1 MKLNWYLKRH
11 HHDYWSL
18 VEPFRKDGKNQHN
31 KLYYFGRL
39 TDDEVK
45 LVNYALDILKN
56 CNIDKPKLEDIIFND
71 HWRFLDVAFLNIIW
85 EQWGIS
91 KIFSQSENKKVQTSE
106 IIKILTIYRCLDPGS
121 YLSAVEWYNKTA
133 LDRILHINAEQINKS
148 RIFRELDC
156 IEDKKKDIENYLYTT
171 LKERDADSLRF
182 VFYDLTDSYFEGR
195 NCELATPGRT
205 KCNGFQKKRV
215 VLSLLVNSNGYPFA
229 WDILEDYTADVN
241 TIKNLSTQW
250 KIQFGF
256 EDNEIILVFDRGM
269 VSDENLKHLEEKKY
283 IYITAMDKNQIPKL
297 KNVRIERFEVL
308 NSENLMEQIEKM
320 NFVKYDDQTYY
331 ENLGIVNGRRYI
343 LIFNPDMYVDENNSR
358 EKLIIRAKAYL
369 EEESKA
375 LSDAEKSR
383 NKSTTKN
390 RIDKELKT
398 MKADTFIEY
407 DLESLVIHKE
417 GKEVN
422 SFRIILNETDA
433 TKEAIKQAKR
443 TDGLWVI
450 VTNNTGIEKEGKK
463 LIEEDLISAYRDK
476 NQIEQ
481 AFKDVKSFIKI
492 QPFNV
497 WEPKHVRAHYTICV
511 LSYLLNITVTN
522 RLWEANIEIRSSQ
535 KTYEVLGDGI
545 IGKMSLKSTGEES
558 LNMMQLKSQ
567 QKMILELFQCE
578 GIVEKNYLK
587 SIGVN
592 Y

>member
-1 MKLNWYLKRH
+1 
-11 HHDYWSL
+11 
-18 VEPFRKDGKNQHN
+18 
-31 KLYYFGRL
+31 
-39 TDDEVK
+39 
-45 LVNYALDILKN
+45 
-56 CNIDKPKLEDIIFND
+56 
-71 HWRFLDVAFLNIIW
+71 
-85 EQWGIS
+85 
-91 KIFSQSENKKVQTSE
+91 
-106 IIKILTIYRCLDPGS
+106 
-121 YLSAVEWYNKTA
+121 
-133 LDRILHINAEQINKS
+133 
-148 RIFRELDC
+148 
-156 IEDKKKDIENYLYTT
+156 
-171 LKERDADSLRF
+171 
-182 VFYDLTDSYFEGR
+182 
-195 NCELATPGRT
+195 
-205 KCNGFQKKRV
+205 
-215 VLSLLVNSNGYPFA
+215 
-229 WDILEDYTADVN
+229 
-241 TIKNLSTQW
+241 
-250 KIQFGF
+250 
-256 EDNEIILVFDRGM
+256 
-269 VSDENLKHLEEKKY
+269 
-283 IYITAMDKNQIPKL
+283 
-297 KNVRIERFEVL
+297 
-308 NSENLMEQIEKM
+308 M

>member
-11 HHDYWSL
+11 HHDYYSL
-18 VEPFRKDGKNQHN
+18 VEPYRKDGKNQHN

-39 TDDEVK
+39 NDDK
-45 LVNYALDILKN
+45 LKRINYALDILKN
-56 CNIDKPKLEDIIFND
+56 CKIEKPKLEDILFNN
-71 HWRFLDVAFLNIIW
+71 HWRFLDVAFLNFIW

-91 KIFSQSENKKVQTSE
+91 KIFNKSEDKKVQTSE
-106 IIKILTIYRCLDPGS
+106 IAKILTIYRCLDPGS

-133 LDRILHINAEQINKS
+133 LDRILHINTEQINKS
-148 RIFRELDC
+148 RLFRELDL
-156 IEDKKKDIENYLYTT
+156 IEDKKKDIENYLYIT
-171 LKERDADSLRF
+171 LKERDSDSLRF

-205 KCNGFQKKRV
+205 KSNGFQKKRV

-250 KIQFGF
+250 KTQFKFG
-256 EDNEIILVFDRGM
+256 DNEIILVFDRGM
-269 VSDENLKHLEEKKY
+269 VSDENLKHLELNKY
-283 IYITAMDKNQIPKL
+283 IYITAMDKNQIPNL
-297 KNVRIERFEVL
+297 KNVNIERFEIL
-308 NSENLMEQIEKM
+308 NTENMIEQIKKM
-320 NFVKYDDQTYY
+320 MFVKYDDQTYY
-331 ENLGIVNGRRYI
+331 KNLEIVDGRRYV
-343 LIFNPDMYVDENNSR
+343 LIFNPVMFVDENNSR

-375 LSDAEKSR
+375 LSNAEKSR
-383 NKSTTKN
+383 NESTTRN

-398 MKADTFIEY
+398 MKAEKFIDY
-407 DLESLVIHKE
+407 DLESLVIKKQ
-417 GKEVN
+417 GKEIN
-422 SFRIILNETDA
+422 SFRIIPKETDA
-433 TKEAIKQAKR
+433 TKEAIKKAKR

-450 VTNNTGIEKEGKK
+450 VTNNTGKEEVGKK
-463 LIEEDLISAYRDK
+463 LTEEDLISAYRDK

-522 RLWEANIEIRSSQ
+522 RLRGANIDVRSSQ
-535 KTYEVLGDGI
+535 KTYEILRDGI

-558 LNMMQLKSQ
+558 LNLMQLQSQ

-578 GIVEKNYLK
+578 GIVEENYLK
-587 SIGVN
+587 SIGIN

>member
-11 HHDYWSL
+11 HHEYYSL

-45 LVNYALDILKN
+45 TINYALDILKK
-56 CNIDKPKLEDIIFND
+56 CNIEKPKLDDILFND
-71 HWRFLDVAFLNIIW
+71 HRRFLDVTFLNFIW

-91 KIFSQSENKKVQTSE
+91 KIFNQSDNKKVQTSE
-106 IIKILTIYRCLDPGS
+106 IAKILTIYRCLDPGS

-133 LDRILHINAEQINKS
+133 LDRILDINAEQINKS

-182 VFYDLTDSYFEGR
+182 VFYDLTDSYFEGK

-205 KCNGFQKKRV
+205 KSNGFQKKRV

-250 KIQFGF
+250 KTQFKFG
-256 EDNEIILVFDRGM
+256 DNEIILVFDRGM
-269 VSDENLKHLEEKKY
+269 VSDENLKHLELNKY
-283 IYITAMDKNQIPKL
+283 IYITAMDKNQIPNL
-297 KNVRIERFEVL
+297 KNVNIERFEIL
-308 NSENLMEQIEKM
+308 NSENMVEQIKKM
-320 NFVKYDDQTYY
+320 MFVKYDDQTYY
-331 ENLGIVNGRRYI
+331 QNLEIVNGRRYV

-375 LSDAEKSR
+375 LSNAEKSR
-383 NKSTTKN
+383 NESTTKN

-398 MKADTFIEY
+398 MKADKFIEY
-407 DLESLVIHKE
+407 DLEYLEINNQ

-422 SFRIILNETDA
+422 SFRIIPKETDA

-450 VTNNTGIEKEGKK
+450 VTNNTGIEKERKK
-463 LIEEDLISAYRDK
+463 LTEEDLISAYRDK

-522 RLWEANIEIRSSQ
+522 RLREANIDIRSSQ
-535 KTYEVLGDGI
+535 KIYEILREGI

-558 LNMMQLKSQ
+558 LNLMQLQSQ
-567 QKMILELFQCE
+567 QKMILELFRCE
-578 GIVEKNYLK
+578 GIIEKNYLK

>member
-11 HHDYWSL
+11 HHDYYSL
-18 VEPFRKDGKNQHN
+18 VEPYRKDGKNQHN

-39 TDDEVK
+39 TDDELK
-45 LVNYALDILKN
+45 QINYALDILKN
-56 CNIDKPKLEDIIFND
+56 CKIEKPKLEDILFNG
-71 HWRFLDVAFLNIIW
+71 HWRFLDVAFLNFIW

-91 KIFSQSENKKVQTSE
+91 NIFSQSENKKVQTSE
-106 IIKILTIYRCLDPGS
+106 IAKILTIYRCLDPGS
-121 YLSAVEWYNKTA
+121 YLSSVEWYNKTA
-133 LDRILHINAEQINKS
+133 LDRILHINTEQINKS

-182 VFYDLTDSYFEGR
+182 VFYDLTDSYFEGK
-195 NCELATPGRT
+195 NCELASPGRT
-205 KCNGFQKKRV
+205 KSNGFQKKRV

-256 EDNEIILVFDRGM
+256 GDNEIILVFDRGM

-320 NFVKYDDQTYY
+320 TFVKYDDQTYY
-331 ENLGIVNGRRYI
+331 ENLGIVNCRRYI

-369 EEESKA
+369 EEECKA
-375 LSDAEKSR
+375 LSNAEKSR
-383 NKSTTKN
+383 NESTTKN

-398 MKADTFIEY
+398 MKADKFIEY
-407 DLESLVIHKE
+407 DLESLVINKDV
-417 GKEVN
+417 KEVN
-422 SFRIILNETDA
+422 SFRIIQKETAA

-463 LIEEDLISAYRDK
+463 LTEEDLISAYRDK

-497 WEPKHVRAHYTICV
+497 WEPRHVRAHYTICV

-522 RLWEANIEIRSSQ
+522 RLREANIDLKSSQ
-535 KTYEVLGDGI
+535 KIYEILRDGI
-545 IGKMSLKSTGEES
+545 IGKMSVKSTGEES
-558 LNMMQLKSQ
+558 LNLMQLQSQ

-578 GIVEKNYLK
+578 GIMEKNYLK
-587 SIGVN
+587 SIGVS

>member
-171 LKERDADSLRF
+171 LKEREADSLRF

-195 NCELATPGRT
+195 NCALATPGRT
-205 KCNGFQKKRV
+205 KSNGFQKKRV

-241 TIKNLSTQW
+241 TIKNLSTHW

>member
-11 HHDYWSL
+11 HHDYYSL
-18 VEPFRKDGKNQHN
+18 VEPYRKDGKNQHN

-39 TDDEVK
+39 TDDELK
-45 LVNYALDILKN
+45 RINYALDILKN
-56 CNIDKPKLEDIIFND
+56 CKIEKPKLEDILFND
-71 HWRFLDVAFLNIIW
+71 HWRFLDVAFLNFIW

-91 KIFSQSENKKVQTSE
+91 KIFNQSEDKKVQTSE
-106 IIKILTIYRCLDPGS
+106 IAKILTIYRCLDPGS

-133 LDRILHINAEQINKS
+133 LDRILHINTEQINKS
-148 RIFRELDC
+148 RLFRELDL
-156 IEDKKKDIENYLYTT
+156 IEDKKKDIENYLYMT
-171 LKERDADSLRF
+171 LKERDSDSLRF

-205 KCNGFQKKRV
+205 KSNGFQKKRV

-250 KIQFGF
+250 KTQFKFG
-256 EDNEIILVFDRGM
+256 DNEIILVFDRGM
-269 VSDENLKHLEEKKY
+269 VSDENLKHLELNKY
-283 IYITAMDKNQIPKL
+283 IYITAMDKNQIPNL
-297 KNVRIERFEVL
+297 KNVNIERFEIL
-308 NSENLMEQIEKM
+308 NTENMIEQIKKM
-320 NFVKYDDQTYY
+320 MFVKYDDQTYY
-331 ENLGIVNGRRYI
+331 KNLEIVDGRRYV
-343 LIFNPDMYVDENNSR
+343 LIFNPVMFVDENNSR

-375 LSDAEKSR
+375 LYNAEKSR
-383 NKSTTKN
+383 NESTTRN

-398 MKADTFIEY
+398 MKAEKFIDY
-407 DLESLVIHKE
+407 DLESLVIKKQ
-417 GKEVN
+417 GKEIN
-422 SFRIILNETDA
+422 SFRIIPKETDA
-433 TKEAIKQAKR
+433 TKEAIKKAKR

-450 VTNNTGIEKEGKK
+450 VTNNTGKEEGGKK
-463 LIEEDLISAYRDK
+463 LTEEDLISAYRDK

-481 AFKDVKSFIKI
+481 AFRDVKSFIKI

-497 WEPKHVRAHYTICV
+497 WEPKHVRAHYTICM

-522 RLWEANIEIRSSQ
+522 RLREANIDIKSSQ
-535 KTYEVLGDGI
+535 KIYEILRDGI

-558 LNMMQLKSQ
+558 LNLMQLQSQ

-578 GIVEKNYLK
+578 GIVERNYLK
-587 SIGVN
+587 SIGIN

>member
-11 HHDYWSL
+11 HHDYYSL
-18 VEPFRKDGKNQHN
+18 VEPYRKDGKNQHN

-39 TDDEVK
+39 TGDEMK
-45 LVNYALDILKN
+45 IINYALDILKN
-56 CNIDKPKLEDIIFND
+56 FKIEKPKLEDLIFKD
-71 HWRFLDVAFLNIIW
+71 HWCFLDVAFLNSIW

-91 KIFSQSENKKVQTSE
+91 NIFSQSDNKKVQTSE
-106 IIKILTIYRCLDPGS
+106 TAKILTIYRCLDPGS
-121 YLSAVEWYNKTA
+121 YLSAVEWYEKTA
-133 LDRILHINAEQINKS
+133 LDHILHINAEQINKS

-156 IEDKKKDIENYLYTT
+156 IEDKKKDIENYLYST

-182 VFYDLTDSYFEGR
+182 VFYDLTDSYFEGS

-205 KCNGFQKKRV
+205 KSNGFQKKRV

-229 WDILEDYTADVN
+229 WDILEDYSADVN

-256 EDNEIILVFDRGM
+256 GDNEIILVFDRGM

-283 IYITAMDKNQIPKL
+283 IYITAMDKNQIPGI
-297 KNVRIERFEVL
+297 KNVNIERFEIL
-308 NSENLMEQIEKM
+308 NSENMIKKIEKM
-320 NFVKYDDQTYY
+320 KFVKYDDQTYY
-331 ENLGIVNGRRYI
+331 QNLEIVDGRHYV

-358 EKLIIRAKAYL
+358 EKLILRAKAYL
-369 EEESKA
+369 EEESQA
-375 LSDAEKSR
+375 LSNAEKSR
-383 NKSTTKN
+383 NRSTTRN

-398 MKADTFIEY
+398 MKADKFIEY
-407 DLESLVIHKE
+407 DLESLVIKKE

-422 SFRIILNETDA
+422 SFRIIPKETDA
-433 TKEAIKQAKR
+433 TKEAIKLAKR

-450 VTNNTGIEKEGKK
+450 VTNNTGKEKEGKK
-463 LIEEDLISAYRDK
+463 LTEEDLISAYRDK

-522 RLWEANIEIRSSQ
+522 RLREANIDIRSSQ
-535 KTYEVLGDGI
+535 KTYEILRDGI
-545 IGKMSLKSTGEES
+545 IGKMSFKSTGEES
-558 LNMMQLKSQ
+558 LNLMQLQSQ

>member
-11 HHDYWSL
+11 HHDYYSL
-18 VEPFRKDGKNQHN
+18 VEPYRKDGKNQHN

-39 TDDEVK
+39 TDDELK
-45 LVNYALDILKN
+45 RINYALDILKN
-56 CNIDKPKLEDIIFND
+56 CKIEKPKLEDILFND
-71 HWRFLDVAFLNIIW
+71 HWRFLDVAFLNFIW

-91 KIFSQSENKKVQTSE
+91 KIFSQSEDKKVQTSE
-106 IIKILTIYRCLDPGS
+106 IAKILTIYRCLDPGS

-133 LDRILHINAEQINKS
+133 LDRILHINTEQINKS
-148 RIFRELDC
+148 RLFRELDF
-156 IEDKKKDIENYLYTT
+156 IEDKKKDIENYLYMT

-205 KCNGFQKKRV
+205 KSNGFQKKRV

-250 KIQFGF
+250 KIQFRFG
-256 EDNEIILVFDRGM
+256 DNEIILVFDRGM
-269 VSDENLKHLEEKKY
+269 VSDENLKHLELNKY
-283 IYITAMDKNQIPKL
+283 IYITALDKNQIPNL
-297 KNVRIERFEVL
+297 KNVYIERFEIL
-308 NSENLMEQIEKM
+308 NSENMIEQIKKM
-320 NFVKYDDQTYY
+320 MFVKYDDLTYY
-331 ENLGIVNGRRYI
+331 ENLGIVDGRRYV
-343 LIFNPDMYVDENNSR
+343 LIFNPEMFVDENNSR

-375 LSDAEKSR
+375 LYNAEKSR
-383 NKSTTKN
+383 NESTTRN

-398 MKADTFIEY
+398 MKAEKFIDY
-407 DLESLVIHKE
+407 DLESLVIKKQ
-417 GKEVN
+417 GKEIN
-422 SFRIILNETDA
+422 SFRIIPKETDA
-433 TKEAIKQAKR
+433 TKEAIRKAKR

-450 VTNNTGIEKEGKK
+450 VTNNTGKEEKGKK
-463 LIEEDLISAYRDK
+463 LTEEDLISAYRDK

-481 AFKDVKSFIKI
+481 AFRDVKSFIKI

-497 WEPKHVRAHYTICV
+497 WEPKHVRAHYTICM
-511 LSYLLNITVTN
+511 LSYLLNISVTN
-522 RLWEANIEIRSSQ
+522 RLREANIDIKSSQ
-535 KTYEVLGDGI
+535 KTYNILRDGI

-558 LNMMQLKSQ
+558 LNLMQLQSQ

-587 SIGVN
+587 SIGIN

>member
-11 HHDYWSL
+11 HHDYYSL
-18 VEPFRKDGKNQHN
+18 VEPYRKDGKNQHN

-39 TDDEVK
+39 TDDELK
-45 LVNYALDILKN
+45 RINYALDILKN
-56 CNIDKPKLEDIIFND
+56 CRIEAPKLEDILFND
-71 HWRFLDVAFLNIIW
+71 HWRFLDVAFLNFIW

-91 KIFSQSENKKVQTSE
+91 KIFNQSEDKKVQTSE
-106 IIKILTIYRCLDPGS
+106 IAKILTIYRCLDPGS

-133 LDRILHINAEQINKS
+133 LDRILHINTEQINKS
-148 RIFRELDC
+148 RLFRELDL
-156 IEDKKKDIENYLYTT
+156 IEDKKKDIENYLYMT
-171 LKERDADSLRF
+171 LKERDSDSLRF

-205 KCNGFQKKRV
+205 KSNGFQKKRV
-215 VLSLLVNSNGYPFA
+215 VLSLLVNSNGYPLA

-250 KIQFGF
+250 KTQFKFG
-256 EDNEIILVFDRGM
+256 DNEIILVFDRGM
-269 VSDENLKHLEEKKY
+269 VSDENLKHLELNKY
-283 IYITAMDKNQIPKL
+283 IYITAMDKNQIPNL
-297 KNVRIERFEVL
+297 KNVNIERFEIL
-308 NSENLMEQIEKM
+308 NTENMIEQIKKM
-320 NFVKYDDQTYY
+320 MFVKYDDQTYY
-331 ENLGIVNGRRYI
+331 KNLEIVDGRRYV
-343 LIFNPDMYVDENNSR
+343 LIFNPVMFVDENNSR

-375 LSDAEKSR
+375 LYNAEKSR
-383 NKSTTKN
+383 NESTTRN

-398 MKADTFIEY
+398 MKAEKFIDY
-407 DLESLVIHKE
+407 DLESLVIKKQ
-417 GKEVN
+417 GKEIN
-422 SFRIILNETDA
+422 SFRIIPKETDA
-433 TKEAIKQAKR
+433 TKEAIKKAKR

-450 VTNNTGIEKEGKK
+450 VTNNTGKEEGGKK
-463 LIEEDLISAYRDK
+463 LTEEDLISAYRDK

-481 AFKDVKSFIKI
+481 AFRDVKSFIKI

-497 WEPKHVRAHYTICV
+497 WEPKHVRAHYTICM

-522 RLWEANIEIRSSQ
+522 RLREANIDIKSSQ
-535 KTYEVLGDGI
+535 KIYEILRDGI

-558 LNMMQLKSQ
+558 LNLMQLQSQ

-578 GIVEKNYLK
+578 GIVERNYLK
-587 SIGVN
+587 SIGIN

>member
-11 HHDYWSL
+11 HHDYYSL
-18 VEPFRKDGKNQHN
+18 VEPYRKDGKNQHN

-39 TDDEVK
+39 NDDK
-45 LVNYALDILKN
+45 LKRINYALDILKN
-56 CNIDKPKLEDIIFND
+56 CKIEKPKLEDILFNN
-71 HWRFLDVAFLNIIW
+71 HWRFLDVAFLNFIW

-91 KIFSQSENKKVQTSE
+91 KIFNKSEDKKVQTSE
-106 IIKILTIYRCLDPGS
+106 IAKILTIYRCLDPGS

-133 LDRILHINAEQINKS
+133 LDRILHINTEQINKS
-148 RIFRELDC
+148 RLFRELDL
-156 IEDKKKDIENYLYTT
+156 IEDKKKDIENYLYIT
-171 LKERDADSLRF
+171 LKERDSDSLRF

-205 KCNGFQKKRV
+205 KSNGFQKKRV

-250 KIQFGF
+250 KTQFKFG
-256 EDNEIILVFDRGM
+256 DNEIILVFDRGM
-269 VSDENLKHLEEKKY
+269 VSDENLKHLELNKY
-283 IYITAMDKNQIPKL
+283 IYITAMDKNQIPNL
-297 KNVRIERFEVL
+297 KNVNIERFEIL
-308 NSENLMEQIEKM
+308 NTENMIEQIKKM
-320 NFVKYDDQTYY
+320 MFVKYDDQTYY
-331 ENLGIVNGRRYI
+331 KNLEIVDGRRYV
-343 LIFNPDMYVDENNSR
+343 LIFNPVMFVDENNSR

-375 LSDAEKSR
+375 LSNAEKSR
-383 NKSTTKN
+383 NESTTRN

-398 MKADTFIEY
+398 MKAEKFIDY
-407 DLESLVIHKE
+407 DLESLVIKKQ
-417 GKEVN
+417 GKEIN
-422 SFRIILNETDA
+422 SFRIIPKETDA
-433 TKEAIKQAKR
+433 TKEAIKKAKR

-450 VTNNTGIEKEGKK
+450 VTNNTGKEEVGKK
-463 LIEEDLISAYRDK
+463 LTEEDLISAYRDK

-522 RLWEANIEIRSSQ
+522 RLREANIDIRSSQ
-535 KTYEVLGDGI
+535 KTYEILRNGI

-558 LNMMQLKSQ
+558 LNLMQLQSQ

-578 GIVEKNYLK
+578 GIVEENYLK
-587 SIGVN
+587 SIGIN